1 MTDAPEATTPA
12 TADVVFLD
20 TETLGTRLESAIWEV
35 AAIRRD
41 ALTGAEQSLHIF
53 VAHTFHAEYFD
64 LPQSFRD
71 DYDNRFGAFGAAV
84 ALERPEAASAIYNFM
99 TVPAGVPKPIVVGR
113 VPSFDVYRIHH
124 QLLAPTGYREPWA
137 YATADISNL
146 VLGYLNGY
154 RRRVLETNS
163 ACPPPVHGLGTKSDQ
178 LAREVGIDP
187 ERFARHTAMGDCEW
201 VKAQYDAIGLD
212 TAAVVA

>member
-12 TADVVFLD
+12 RTPDVVFLD
-20 TETLGTRLESAIWEV
+20 TETLGTRLDSAIWEV

-53 VAHTFHAEYFD
+53 VAHSFHAEYFD

-71 DYDNRFGAFGAAV
+71 DYDNRFDSQL

-99 TVPAGVPKPIVVGR
+99 TVPPGTPKPIVVGR
-113 VPSFDVYRIHH
+113 VPSFDVYRISY

-137 YATADISNL
+137 YDTADISKL
-146 VLGYLNGY
+146 VLGYVNGA
-154 RRRVLETNS
+154 RSVLF
-163 ACPPPVHGLGTKSDQ
+163 GLGPLGLATKADQ
-178 LAREVGIDP
+178 LALEVGVDSKSY
-187 ERFARHTAMGDCEW
+187 ARHTAMGDCEW
-201 VKAQYDAIGLD
+201 VKAQYDAIGMSAD
-212 TAAVVA
+212 AVVA